1 MTRHDHHSKET
12 NQRMRS
18 LTTLAA
24 TLALLLALGGC
35 ADDPTGAS
43 PSDQAAPSPTETDTA
58 TPSKKKSANP
68 KPEEPEGPVLEVT
81 VDGEEISPNSQRIEL
96 ARGEPL
102 VIEFR
107 SDRAGELHVH
117 AKPEQFVEFPAG
129 SSTRELVIEVPGL
142 VEVEEH
148 ETGAVVAQLAV
159 Q

>member
-1 MTRHDHHSKET
+1 MTRHDNHSKET

-18 LTTLAA
+18 LTTLAS
-24 TLALLLALGGC
+24 TLALFLALGGC
-35 ADDPTGAS
+35 ADDPTDAS
-43 PSDQAAPSPTETDTA
+43 PPDQAAPSPTETA
-58 TPSKKKSANP
+58 TPSEKKSVKP
-68 KPEEPEGPVLEVT
+68 KPEEPEGPVLEVAI
-81 VDGEEISPNSQRIEL
+81 DGEEISPNSQRIEL

>member
-1 MTRHDHHSKET
+1 MTRHDNHSKET
-12 NQRMRS
+12 MQRMRP
-18 LTTLAA
+18 LTSLAA
-24 TLALLLALGGC
+24 TLALLAVLAGC
-35 ADDPTGAS
+35 AGPADETPANQAEPT
-43 PSDQAAPSPTETDTA
+43 PSETA
-58 TPSKKKSANP
+58 TSSDKKQTEP
-68 KPEEPEGPVLEVT
+68 KPEEPAGPVLEVAI
-81 VDGEEISPNSQRIEL
+81 DGEDVSPNSQRIEL

-129 SSTRELVIEVPGL
+129 SSTRELVIDVPGL

>member
-1 MTRHDHHSKET
+1 MTRHDTHSKET

-18 LTTLAA
+18 LTTLAS
-24 TLALLLALGGC
+24 TLALFLALGGC
-35 ADDPTGAS
+35 ADDPTDAS
-43 PSDQAAPSPTETDTA
+43 PPDQAAPSPSESA
-58 TPSKKKSANP
+58 PSSEKKPAKP
-68 KPEEPEGPVLEVT
+68 KPEEPQGPVLEVAI
-81 VDGEEISPNSQRIEL
+81 DGDEVSPNSQRIEL

-117 AKPEQFVEFPAG
+117 SKPEQFVDFPAG
-129 SSTRELVIEVPGL
+129 SSTRELVVDVPGV

-148 ETGAVVAQLAV
+148 ETGIVVAQLAV

>member
-1 MTRHDHHSKET
+1 
-12 NQRMRS
+12 MRS
-18 LTTLAA
+18 LTTLAS
-24 TLALLLALGGC
+24 TLALFLALGGC
-35 ADDPTGAS
+35 ADDSTDAS
-43 PSDQAAPSPTETDTA
+43 PPDQAAPSPSATA
-58 TPSKKKSANP
+58 TASEKKSASP
-68 KPEEPEGPVLEVT
+68 KPEEPEGPVLEV
-81 VDGEEISPNSQRIEL
+81 VIDGEDVSPNSERIEL
-96 ARGEPL
+96 ERGKPL